1 MRAQKKLQHR
11 KTRRG
16 FRVHNRIRRDS
27 QGRPR
32 LAVFRSNRHIYAQ
45 IIDDVAGHTITSAS
59 TMETEIAGPGKAAS
73 NVTAATAVGE
83 LIAKRAAEKGIE
95 QVVFDRGSFRY
106 HGRIAALADAA
117 RAQGLN
123 F

>member
-16 FRVHNRIRRDS
+16 FRVHNRVRRDS

-32 LAVFRSNRHIYAQ
+32 LAVFRSNRHIYCQ
-45 IIDDVAGHTITSAS
+45 IIDDVAGSTLVSAS
-59 TMETEIAGPGKAAS
+59 SMDPSIAGPGKVAS
-73 NVTAATAVGE
+73 NIAAATAVGE
-83 LIAKRAAEKGIE
+83 LIGKRASEKGIDK
-95 QVVFDRGSFRY
+95 VVFDRGSFRY

-117 RAQGLN
+117 RGQGLS